1 MSRAEEGFDITES
14 AKVTLDLKVLIGIIA
29 GIVSIAGI
37 WFTLTAK
44 ISKLELD
51 ILRLEDQTKLNTE
64 FRIQWP
70 RGEMGSLPDDIK
82 QDLKLEYLL
91 QDVKTLENLVKK
103 LEIEN
108 AKK

>member
-1 MSRAEEGFDITES
+1 MSNQNKELQITEG
-14 AKVTLDLKVLIGIIA
+14 AKVTLDLKVLIGIIV

-51 ILRLEDQTKLNTE
+51 LLRLEDQTKLNTE

-91 QDVKTLENLVKK
+91 QDVKLLEEVVKQ
-103 LEIEN
+103 LEIKN
-108 AKK
+108 ANK